1 MAIVNSYASHY
12 QRVYDDIASTR
23 IRHQKAKDKL
33 KKKTKTTL
41 QNCPHQVA
49 QLVPQNWFS
58 RSVVWPKR
66 PGFEEMSLLAASRNQ
81 KKRKGHV
88 TNTLHQRVGVKRSWV
103 PSSNQTWLA
112 GKATIYSWYKNPP
125 LSGDD
130 SEKLPISGSQMEKQF
145 LRWRRLQILGSF
157 PMFIHTY
164 YNDTYIYIYVYIYIY
179 M

>member
-33 KKKTKTTL
+33 KKKNKNNPSELSSPSCAAGATELIFKI
-41 QNCPHQVA
+41 CGVA
-49 QLVPQNWFS
+49 QETWVRGNVFVGCQQKP
-58 RSVVWPKR
+58 
-66 PGFEEMSLLAASRNQ
+66 

-112 GKATIYSWYKNPP
+112 GISTI
-125 LSGDD
+125 
-130 SEKLPISGSQMEKQF
+130 
-145 LRWRRLQILGSF
+145 
-157 PMFIHTY
+157 
-164 YNDTYIYIYVYIYIY
+164 
-179 M
+179 